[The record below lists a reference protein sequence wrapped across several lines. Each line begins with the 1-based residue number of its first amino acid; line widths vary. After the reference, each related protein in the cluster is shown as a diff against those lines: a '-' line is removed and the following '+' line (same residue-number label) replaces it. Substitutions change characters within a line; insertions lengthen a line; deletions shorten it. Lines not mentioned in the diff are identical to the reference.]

1 MRLTIGERIFHIFN
15 YLLLTLFSLIIVF
28 PFWYVLVASLTPYS
42 DFIANNGLL
51 LFTKKISFE
60 YYIFLLGKSQLIYS
74 SYLVTIINTAI
85 GTLMALALTTTAAYV
100 LAEKN
105 LPGRKAITY
114 YFLITMFFNGGMIP
128 TYITVKNLG
137 LINTKYV
144 LILIMAFSVFNT
156 IIMKAFF
163 EGIPDSLK
171 EAAKIDGASD
181 ARILLEIVLPISK
194 PAIATIS
201 LFYIVG
207 YWNDFFNAMLYV
219 NNPKLAP
226 VQLILKNIISQASLP
241 PELLEQAGQ
250 AAPPS
255 IGIQFATII
264 IVALP
269 MMILYPFVQKYFEK
283 GITLGAVKG

>member
-51 LFTKKISFE
+51 FFTKKISFE

-85 GTLMALALTTTAAYV
+85 GTLIALALTTTAAYV

-105 LPGRKAITY
+105 LPGRKVITY